1 MYLAS
6 TTNHIP
12 TAVFDHF
19 EDAEAFLCSIENVSL
34 RFSCLR
40 LLPETS
46 VVYEVYI
53 ESHSKDSKRVL
64 GYIRKG
70 VMINPDYIVK

>member
-6 TTNHIP
+6 TSNHIP

-34 RFSCLR
+34 RFSCLHQ
-40 LLPETS
+40 LPGLPTI
-46 VVYEVYI
+46 YEVYV
-53 ESHSKDSKRVL
+53 EKNDNQPRKSL
-64 GYIRKG
+64 GYIREG